1 MPQVNELYQEI
12 IIDHNEHP
20 LNEGVLADATHRA
33 KAYNSSCG
41 DELDV
46 SLKIHNGCIVDVRF
60 QAQGCAISRASGSMM
75 TEFIKGMKAEDA
87 KRFSSEMQRWLNGSD
102 ATIDPQKLGDLQAL
116 LGVKQFP
123 MRVKC
128 ATLAWHTLDDAL
140 DRLIEKSA

>member
-1 MPQVNELYQEI
+1 MPQVNEFYQEI

-20 LNEGVLADATHRA
+20 LNEGVLVDATNRA
-33 KAYNSSCG
+33 KAYNATCG

-46 SLKIHNGCIVDVRF
+46 SLKIHDGCIVDVKF
-60 QAQGCAISRASGSMM
+60 QSQGCAISRASGSMM
-75 TEFIKGMKAEDA
+75 TEFIKGMSMEEA
-87 KRFSSEMQRWLNGSD
+87 KHFSEEIQHWLNGSS
-102 ATIDPQKLGDLQAL
+102 TNIDPQKLGDLQAL

-140 DRLIEKSA
+140 KCLKSA